1 MDGGGGRPSPDSL
14 FAVLITDCAYQSVIY
29 IFQSSAAAAF
39 RVPGRERISDV
50 ALVDGKLYALSPKKL
65 FVLEVDSSRKAG
77 EPKTPSMKPIAD
89 AVDTPAPAGILYKTI
104 AVRDEE
110 DRMKHS
116 RTFSFEVYEAD
127 LATDSCLQWRRLN
140 SLGGQALFVG
150 PSSKFLQA
158 SECGAQPDC
167 IYFIC
172 DYDWGHS
179 LAVPLRDCGVF
190 DMRNGTVAPMF
201 AGDYGDAAKRC

>member
-104 AVRDEE
+104 AVRGMLVRTGTTLLNPAVNCCMSGASLDICALCQ
-110 DRMKHS
+110 MKKI
-116 RTFSFEVYEAD
+116 
-127 LATDSCLQWRRLN
+127 
-140 SLGGQALFVG
+140 G
-150 PSSKFLQA
+150 
-158 SECGAQPDC
+158 
-167 IYFIC
+167 
-172 DYDWGHS
+172 
-179 LAVPLRDCGVF
+179 
-190 DMRNGTVAPMF
+190 
-201 AGDYGDAAKRC
+201 